1 MFNYFKFFNNLLI
14 VSIIIGLLLVVFL
27 VFRMK
32 VDYYRQIVR
41 YRRIPDFTRWI
52 LSDKYIA
59 KRYAEINGFSVPETY
74 QLVKYPH
81 NIDFSKLDFKKGF
94 VIKPTDLCSSKGV
107 YLIKNGRDL
116 FNGGEFNKEEM
127 IKELNGIRCKIGNE
141 YFMHD
146 LMFGGLVPF
155 SGLIVEELL
164 LDDEGMV
171 PVDYKCYAFQGRVYL
186 IAMTYNR
193 RFKDGKQ
200 EFDSVW
206 LTRDWRPIR
215 IPMKKKNYKY
225 RKSVGDER
233 IQEYSEMIR
242 LVEAVSKKLER
253 HCRID
258 VYCIGGKVY
267 LGEFTFFCGA
277 RIHTAICNLILG
289 VIWMM
294 KPDNYLV
301 CDERI
306 MGLIPDFYNLPYIG
320 G

>member
-1 MFNYFKFFNNLLI
+1 MFNYFFLIAIILLI
-14 VSIIIGLLLVVFL
+14 SSIIVIIASLVWK
-27 VFRMK
+27 K
-32 VDYYRQIVR
+32 VNYYQQIVR
-41 YRRIPDFTRWI
+41 YRRIPDFIRWI

-59 KRYAEINGFSVPETY
+59 KRYGEINGFSVPETY

-94 VIKPTDLCSSKGV
+94 VIKPTDLCSSEGV
-107 YLIKNGRDL
+107 YLIKDNRNLLNGK
-116 FNGGEFNKEEM
+116 EFNKEEM
-127 IKELNGIRCKIGNE
+127 IKQLNGIRCKIGNE

-171 PVDYKCYAFQGRVYL
+171 PVDYKCYAFQGTVYL

-193 RFKDGKQ
+193 RFKDEVQ

-206 LTRDWRPIR
+206 LTRDWRPLR

-225 RKSVGDER
+225 RKSVWNER
-233 IQEYSEMIR
+233 IPEYLEMIR

-258 VYCIGGKVY
+258 VYCVGGKVY

-294 KPDNYLV
+294 KPDNYLAY
-301 CDERI
+301 DERI
-306 MGLIPDFYNLPYIG
+306 GSLIPDFYNLPYSG
-320 G
+320 